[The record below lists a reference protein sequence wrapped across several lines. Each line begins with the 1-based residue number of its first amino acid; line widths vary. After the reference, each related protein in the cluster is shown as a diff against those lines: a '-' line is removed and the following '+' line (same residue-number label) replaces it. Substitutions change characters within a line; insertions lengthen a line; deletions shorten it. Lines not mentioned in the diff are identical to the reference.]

1 MYLYITVHCSFF
13 IHQYEIYQHI
23 ITSFRIQLPSFEDCK
38 IQEIICLEN
47 DDIFLIDDAQR
58 GRGGCSQGFGVAP
71 RVLELLLGFWSCSQ
85 GFGVAPRVLELLP
98 GFWSKN
104 RKFIRPFMR
113 SPIKRLFWNRKL
125 NKGLCYP
132 FFTLFDI
139 IFAGKNRKFQSK
151 LTIFV

>member
-58 GRGGCSQGFGVAP
+58 GRGGCSQGFGVVP
-71 RVLELLLGFWSCSQ
+71 RVLGCSQ
-85 GFGVAPRVLELLP
+85 GFGVAPIVLKCSQDFGVARRVLELFP
-98 GFWSKN
+98 GF
-104 RKFIRPFMR
+104 
-113 SPIKRLFWNRKL
+113 
-125 NKGLCYP
+125 
-132 FFTLFDI
+132 
-139 IFAGKNRKFQSK
+139 
-151 LTIFV
+151 